1 MANTQTQR
9 RVSNLKALQDT
20 INVHFTDQDLLKN
33 ALVHRSYHNENK
45 NFKLPSNEKLE
56 FLGDSVLSLITSEH
70 LYKEYP
76 KYQEGDYTDMK
87 AAIVNTQSLYLASK
101 KLGLG
106 QYLYLS
112 KGEQE
117 NNGRDNMSI
126 LADAFEALLG
136 AIYLEHGFD
145 VSYRFV
151 QNHLFHDTLEK
162 IIKNKLY
169 LPAKNLLQEFYQEK
183 FKKLPEYKVIDE
195 TGPEHDKVYQAGVY
209 DESKLLATG
218 TGKSKKQA
226 EESAA
231 REALQKLGI

>member
-1 MANTQTQR
+1 MATPQR
-9 RVSNLKALQDT
+9 RVSNLNLLQDI
-20 INVHFTDQDLLKN
+20 INIRFSDQELLKN

-45 NFKLPSNEKLE
+45 NFQLPSNEKLE

-70 LYKEYP
+70 LYKQYP

-87 AAIVNTQSLYLASK
+87 AAIVNTQSLYEASK
-101 KLGLG
+101 KLELG
-106 QYLYLS
+106 KYLYLS

-145 VSYRFV
+145 VSYTFV
-151 QNHLFHDTLEK
+151 KDHLFHETLDN

-183 FKKLPEYKVIDE
+183 FKKLPEYKIIDE
-195 TGPEHDKVYQAGVY
+195 TGPEHDKIYQTGIY
-209 DESKLLATG
+209 DGSKLLATG